1 MFQYGSTTYGLYS
14 VKEDPTA
21 VPHDENRA
29 EYMTGVEAYRGE
41 KLLFR
46 GGVWNADG
54 SYWLYKEDGTMAD
67 TGIFYVSSDGIE
79 RDQDGKG
86 SILQNHLWQRY

>member
-29 EYMTGVEAYRGE
+29 EYMTGVEVYRGE

-54 SYWLYKEDGTMAD
+54 S
-67 TGIFYVSSDGIE
+67 
-79 RDQDGKG
+79 
-86 SILQNHLWQRY
+86 

>member
-29 EYMTGVEAYRGE
+29 EYMTGVEVYRGE

-46 GGVWNADG
+46 GGVWNADD
-54 SYWLYKEDGTMAD
+54 L
-67 TGIFYVSSDGIE
+67 TGYTKRTE
-79 RDQDGKG
+79 P
-86 SILQNHLWQRY
+86 WQIPVYFM

>member
-29 EYMTGVEAYRGE
+29 EYMTGVEVYRGE

-54 SYWLYKEDGTMAD
+54 SYWLYKGTWYAWC
-67 TGIFYVSSDGIE
+67 GAVCV
-79 RDQDGKG
+79 
-86 SILQNHLWQRY
+86 SILNVLSILFADELFR

>member
-29 EYMTGVEAYRGE
+29 EYMTGVEVYRGE
-41 KLLFR
+41 TPVSWWSLECRWILLAIQR
-46 GGVWNADG
+46 GRNHGR
-54 SYWLYKEDGTMAD
+54 YRY
-67 TGIFYVSSDGIE
+67 
-79 RDQDGKG
+79 
-86 SILQNHLWQRY
+86 ILCEQ

>member
-29 EYMTGVEAYRGE
+29 EYMTGVEVYSLQTMRVLARNMTFLMKSIELGKE
-41 KLLFR
+41 KYGLP
-46 GGVWNADG
+46 V
-54 SYWLYKEDGTMAD
+54 KEEVVRTHF
-67 TGIFYVSSDGIE
+67 I
-79 RDQDGKG
+79 R
-86 SILQNHLWQRY
+86 